1 MRNEDIDL
9 YDCDSS
15 AVLEFVLDNF
25 SLNDILNGFSYE
37 DIAEYLYSNGN
48 RSDFILIEKLF
59 EIANSQGIESE
70 EFKHLFAELVWYCIG
85 RIYSY

>member
-15 AVLEFVLDNF
+15 AVLDYVIDNFSIVNILDNF
-25 SLNDILNGFSYE
+25 DRD